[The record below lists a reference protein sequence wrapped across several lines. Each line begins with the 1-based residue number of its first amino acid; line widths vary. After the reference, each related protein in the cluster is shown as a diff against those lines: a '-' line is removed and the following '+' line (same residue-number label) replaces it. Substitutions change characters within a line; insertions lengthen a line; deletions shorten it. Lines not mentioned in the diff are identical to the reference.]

1 LRKPEA
7 IEGMEEIG
15 NDRWR
20 ARGKKGVKSTICG
33 GVRDVGL
40 RDVPDQNDRGDNGT
54 SLSAKASIS
63 EIAAAW
69 LASYGDTRKRGLDV
83 LSHLWSCERSH
94 KLNEKQEWDGQY
106 KCINNPQLQ
115 TQSQSSVLVAPS
127 VKENTFVEHGIARR
141 KNMTRH
147 HHRFLIAPMSAS
159 SSIIRACHVWTST
172 VRWSKVVKIRLTQ
185 RAPLPCWFHSPRRQ
199 EDRTSGVWCAQLHCI
214 PPTGAPTKS
223 LASIFTRVNR
233 SINLG
238 KVELQWVV
246 HAQADIK
253 ADIEPRLE
261 KVRQGISLVRN
272 EESVVAERA
281 HGDADLFEVE
291 QVL

>member
-83 LSHLWSCERSH
+83 LSHL
-94 KLNEKQEWDGQY
+94 
-106 KCINNPQLQ
+106 
-115 TQSQSSVLVAPS
+115 
-127 VKENTFVEHGIARR
+127 
-141 KNMTRH
+141 
-147 HHRFLIAPMSAS
+147 
-159 SSIIRACHVWTST
+159 
-172 VRWSKVVKIRLTQ
+172 
-185 RAPLPCWFHSPRRQ
+185 
-199 EDRTSGVWCAQLHCI
+199 
-214 PPTGAPTKS
+214 
-223 LASIFTRVNR
+223 
-233 SINLG
+233 
-238 KVELQWVV
+238 
-246 HAQADIK
+246 
-253 ADIEPRLE
+253 
-261 KVRQGISLVRN
+261 
-272 EESVVAERA
+272 
-281 HGDADLFEVE
+281 
-291 QVL
+291 